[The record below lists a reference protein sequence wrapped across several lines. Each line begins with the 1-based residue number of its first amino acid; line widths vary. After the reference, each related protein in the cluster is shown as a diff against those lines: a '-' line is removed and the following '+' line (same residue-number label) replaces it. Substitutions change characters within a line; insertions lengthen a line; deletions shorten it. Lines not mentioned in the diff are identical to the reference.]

1 MKQAKIAN
9 LKNNL
14 SRYLDHV
21 RRGGSV
27 IVLDRDRPV
36 ARLVPLP
43 HDGAGGASERLAR
56 LERQGLIRRGTGSR
70 SAAPGGRNPTPFQG
84 GVRRGFRGEG
94 EAGGWV
100 SGTRPLSC
108 RFS

>member
-1 MKQAKIAN
+1 VKQAKIAN

-43 HDGAGGASERLAR
+43 QEGTRGASDRLAR
-56 LERQGLIRRGTGSR
+56 LERQGLIRRGTGGR
-70 SAAPGGRNPTPFQG
+70 VTGVPARKPARLPGG
-84 GVRRGFRGEG
+84 VLRGLLDERERG
-94 EAGGWV
+94 W
-100 SGTRPLSC
+100 
-108 RFS
+108 

>member
-1 MKQAKIAN
+1 VKQAKIAN

-14 SRYLDHV
+14 SRYLEHV

-43 HDGAGGASERLAR
+43 HTEARAASDRLAR
-56 LERQGLIRRGTGSR
+56 LERQGLIRRGTGGR
-70 SAAPGGRNPTPFQG
+70 VPGARKPARLPGG
-84 GVRRGFRGEG
+84 VLRGLLEERERG
-94 EAGGWV
+94 W
-100 SGTRPLSC
+100 
-108 RFS
+108 

>member
-43 HDGAGGASERLAR
+43 HEGARGASDRLAR
-56 LERQGLIRRGTGSR
+56 LERQGLIRRGAGGRATGAR
-70 SAAPGGRNPTPFQG
+70 ARKPARLPGG
-84 GVRRGFRGEG
+84 VLRGLLEEREH
-94 EAGGWV
+94 GW
-100 SGTRPLSC
+100 
-108 RFS
+108 